1 MKVEETGKKQGDM
14 EEEKIIKWL
23 KSHCLPERT
32 EVKTGIGDDT
42 AVIDFNST
50 SYLLLTTDAVVEN
63 VHFKINDASFY
74 QIGWKALGVNIS
86 DIAAMGGS
94 PLWAL
99 VSIGMPKKIVSAY
112 KKLYKGILDMSK
124 LFHVDIIGGNLSRSE
139 ILFVDIFLAGT
150 VKKKNLVLRST
161 AKPGDILFVTG
172 SLGGSQKRK
181 QFTFIPR
188 VREAQAIIS
197 RVKPSAM
204 IDLSDGLAA
213 DARKL
218 AEASGCGFEIAISKI
233 PVSQDA
239 CEKDKIVS
247 ALYDGED
254 YELLLAIPPESV
266 RSLPT
271 IVNGIPVTEIGR
283 LTKKKTFVLKHT
295 NGSTNKISK
304 DKFRHFE

>member
-1 MKVEETGKKQGDM
+1 M

-23 KSHCLPERT
+23 KSHCLPERK
-32 EVKTGIGDDT
+32 EVQIGIGDDA
-42 AVIDFNST
+42 AVINLNKT
-50 SYLLLTTDAVVEN
+50 HYLLLTTDAVVEN
-63 VHFKINDASFY
+63 VHFKIDQASFY

-99 VSIGMPKKIVSAY
+99 VSIGIPQKIVSAY
-112 KKLYKGILDMSK
+112 REIYRGIRDMAK
-124 LFHVDIIGGNLSRSE
+124 LFNVDIIGGNLSRSE

-161 AKPGDILFVTG
+161 AKPEDILFVTG
-172 SLGGSQKRK
+172 QLGGSQKKK
-181 QFTFIPR
+181 QFEFIPR
-188 VREAQAIIS
+188 VKEAQTIIS
-197 RVKPSAM
+197 HIKPTAM

-213 DARKL
+213 DAKKL
-218 AEASGCGFEIAISKI
+218 AEASGCGFEIEISKI

-239 CEKDKIVS
+239 SEKNRISS

-254 YELLLAIPPESV
+254 YELLMAISPKSV
-266 RSLPT
+266 SRVPAS
-271 IVNGIPVTEIGR
+271 INGIPLTEIGK
-283 LTKKKTFVLKHT
+283 LTKKKVFVLKHT

-304 DKFRHFE
+304 EKFRHFE